1 MVLRNPPP
9 LVSPLNTCEQ
19 PHCPPSRA
27 NCPPYTPRQSCR
39 DRLKD
44 ARPTI
49 GAAEAEDTDALG
61 GSAASAGGSARKQR
75 VNFLGEEGAKFS
87 FDTHAPSR
95 NIEWCAYTGADAS
108 QLRTFVRAAAAAKK

>member
-1 MVLRNPPP
+1 MRITLLP
-9 LVSPLNTCEQ
+9 TI
-19 PHCPPSRA
+19 SR
-27 NCPPYTPRQSCR
+27 NCPPYTPLQSCR

-49 GAAEAEDTDALG
+49 GAAEAEDTDAAG
-61 GSAASAGGSARKQR
+61 GSAASAGGGAQKQR

-87 FDTHAPSR
+87 FDAHAPCR

-108 QLRTFVRAAAAAKK
+108 QLRTFVRTAAAAQK